1 MTLKN
6 GDDVMEWLMQW
17 NENYS
22 LAILLFGI
30 LACVIYLVVYSI
42 FSYKKLLQ
50 ELNQVK
56 HTNNELQSKSAMIEH
71 LSRELASQIEQE
83 VAQRL
88 KSDYAHDYLFES
100 SLNATIIAQ
109 DEDLKIIKY
118 NRAAFN
124 LFGTEMLNYN
134 ILELFKNR
142 IYLE

>member
-22 LAILLFGI
+22 LAILIFGI

-56 HTNNELQSKSAMIEH
+56 HTNNELQIKSAMI
-71 LSRELASQIEQE
+71 
-83 VAQRL
+83 
-88 KSDYAHDYLFES
+88 
-100 SLNATIIAQ
+100 
-109 DEDLKIIKY
+109 
-118 NRAAFN
+118 
-124 LFGTEMLNYN
+124 
-134 ILELFKNR
+134 
-142 IYLE
+142 